1 MLFQIEAVDS
11 GKECPSI
18 LRWALFTDEARLPQK
33 KFYITIKCWAYRRVG
48 VVGQLHKNKEHLSF
62 FCRNKEKRAKFR
74 WYRVS
79 PLFIF
84 FSVPTLKASWR
95 SERFFAMQ
103 KSAPC
108 ATPGEMNYQWRLWLM
123 NRAAAIK
130 AATIVYVKDVEIDP
144 SHPSMTYNLAQSSG
158 IFLFFCFVFFLSPIP
173 HIMEMELSASVFF
186 SYLSADVSPD
196 GPTNRKWETPTIH
209 QTAKGGSG
217 DPVPSVSNG
226 LLRTIAVMCSC
237 TLARVREER
246 FSHFVTKG
254 EEKGFIRITLGWQI
268 DI

>member
-158 IFLFFCFVFFLSPIP
+158 IFLFFVLFSSFLPFRILWRWSYRRPFSFLICRLMCLP
-173 HIMEMELSASVFF
+173 TARRTESERRPLSIK
-186 SYLSADVSPD
+186 LQ
-196 GPTNRKWETPTIH
+196 K
-209 QTAKGGSG
+209 G
-217 DPVPSVSNG
+217 DP
-226 LLRTIAVMCSC
+226 A
-237 TLARVREER
+237 TLFRLCQTDCYV
-246 FSHFVTKG
+246 
-254 EEKGFIRITLGWQI
+254 L
-268 DI
+268 

>member
-1 MLFQIEAVDS
+1 MPIYL
-11 GKECPSI
+11 
-18 LRWALFTDEARLPQK
+18 ALGPLHGWSSAPTK

-158 IFLFFCFVFFLSPIP
+158 IFLLFFCFLP
-173 HIMEMELSASVFF
+173 
-186 SYLSADVSPD
+186 
-196 GPTNRKWETPTIH
+196 
-209 QTAKGGSG
+209 
-217 DPVPSVSNG
+217 
-226 LLRTIAVMCSC
+226 
-237 TLARVREER
+237 
-246 FSHFVTKG
+246 FSHSAYYGDGAIGVRFLFLFVGWCVSRRPDEQKVRDAHYPSNCKRG
-254 EEKGFIRITLGWQI
+254 IRRPCSVCVKRTATYYSSYVQLHSGASAWGTI
-268 DI
+268 